1 MKKYFVS
8 LLLIFFIAFGLLSL
22 TSYAAEVPDTASTL
36 QNDAISSQSKAMT
49 SSPQEKT
56 SQNHQTTFSE
66 KTTSEK
72 ATTENV
78 STIKTSQDN
87 VSTQNKTQI
96 VEQHISSPQTNS
108 TSSTTVTSQTS
119 SEVPTQE
126 KASQT
131 TQTSSAQLQTSKEN
145 ITAPKAMSQKTSS
158 TSSVQTSRPSTNVS
172 TQKATLTQTSK
183 SQDTTTLNHKNIT
196 TQTTSNTKAT
206 TPSST
211 THAILHTNDIH
222 GRFVEEDGR
231 VIGMAKVKGLKDQ
244 IQPDL
249 VLDAGDAFQGLPVSN
264 KSKGEEMAK
273 AMNSVGYDAMTI
285 GNHEFDFGYDQ
296 LMKLQ
301 QQLNFPML
309 SSNIYKDGH
318 LIFKPSTIITKNNIR
333 YGVVGVT
340 TPETKTKT
348 SPTAVNDIEFKDP
361 LPSVTQAMNDIKDN
375 VDVFVILS
383 HLGVDKSTRNI
394 WRSDYLIDQLT
405 QSKLFSHP
413 IFVVDGHSHTV
424 IEHGRDYGANNVLTQ
439 TGTALANV
447 GRIDFDV
454 HNGTINNVNASLINV
469 ADTKEVPTDSQIE
482 AQTRQANN
490 EFLKETSTVIIPN
503 NPVTLN
509 GEREH
514 VRTQETNLGNLITD
528 AMEAYA
534 EKNFSHR
541 PDFAVTNG
549 GGIRASIQT
558 GQVTENDVITVLP
571 FGNLISQIEV
581 KGSDVKQAFEHSLS
595 STTDIQD
602 GKKVLA
608 PSGGF
613 LQVSN
618 SIRVYFNLD
627 KESGQRVSAIKI
639 LNKSTGKYENLDS
652 NRTYYVTT
660 NDFTAHQGDGY
671 DMFGGK
677 REEGISLDAVVS
689 QYIKEADLSS
699 YDTVDAVRIINGQ
712 PEIDEQTDD
721 ATTTQPH
728 DQTTSSQSNT
738 HLEGAQPKHPG
749 KVSQPNKKDNDHK
762 VVAIHESPHPCINHH
777 KSIAPKHHSNDMANT
792 NHKHLTSTHTQ
803 QCHTHAIAIDKHKN
817 YTGTHA
823 HINHYD
829 VAHHPIKTMLSLEN
843 KLTQESQYHNIAHLI
858 GPYQYQSNQELT
870 SSKACHTNKGSR
882 AYTLPLKHGTDSN
895 THQDSIHVV
904 TINDSEA
911 TSELTGCYTNKHHV
925 QLPSTGKKEANLE
938 HGIAILLVT
947 TGAGLIYLRQR
958 KKSA

>member
-22 TSYAAEVPDTASTL
+22 TSYASEVHDTASNL

-49 SSPQEKT
+49 HSSQDKT

-72 ATTENV
+72 ATTQNV
-78 STIKTSQDN
+78 STTITSQDN
-87 VSTQNKTQI
+87 ASTQSKTQI
-96 VEQHISSPQTNS
+96 AEQHTSSPQTNS
-108 TSSTTVTSQTS
+108 TSSTSVTSQTS

-126 KASQT
+126 KASHT
-131 TQTSSAQLQTSKEN
+131 IQTSSEQPQTSKEN
-145 ITAPKAMSQKTSS
+145 VTTPKVVSQETSS
-158 TSSVQTSRPSTNVS
+158 TSSVQTSRSSTNVS
-172 TQKATLTQTSK
+172 TQKAKLTQTST
-183 SQDTTTLNHKNIT
+183 SQDTTTSNHKNTT

-211 THAILHTNDIH
+211 THTILHTNDIH

-231 VIGMAKVKGLKDQ
+231 VIGMAKVKGLKNQ

-273 AMNSVGYDAMTI
+273 AMNSVGYNAMTI

-301 QQLNFPML
+301 QQLNFPMV
-309 SSNIYKDGH
+309 SSNIYKDGN
-318 LIFKPSTIITKNNIR
+318 LVFKPSTIITKNNIR

-348 SPTAVNDIEFKDP
+348 SPTAVKNIEFKDP

-424 IEHGRDYGANNVLTQ
+424 IEHGSYYDANNVLTQ

-447 GRIDFDV
+447 GRLDFDV
-454 HNGTINNVNASLINV
+454 HNRTINNVNASLINV
-469 ADTKEVPTDSQIE
+469 SDTKEVPTDSQIE

-509 GEREH
+509 GEREQ

-528 AMEAYA
+528 AMETYA

-541 PDFAVTNG
+541 PDFAITNG
-549 GGIRASIQT
+549 GGIRASIQK

-608 PSGGF
+608 SSGGF

-618 SIRVYFNLD
+618 SIRVYFDLD
-627 KESGQRVSAIKI
+627 KEPGQRVNVIKI

-660 NDFTAHQGDGY
+660 NDFTANQGDGY

-699 YDTVDAVRIINGQ
+699 YDTVDSVRIINGQ

-721 ATTTQPH
+721 TTTTQPH
-728 DQTTSSQSNT
+728 NQTTSSQSNI
-738 HLEGAQPKHPG
+738 HLEGEQPKHPG
-749 KVSQPNKKDNDHK
+749 KISQPNKKDNDHN
-762 VVAIHESPHPCINHH
+762 VVAIHENPHHCINHH
-777 KSIAPKHHSNDMANT
+777 KSIVPKHHSNDIANT

-803 QCHTHAIAIDKHKN
+803 QCHSHAIAIDKHKN

-823 HINHYD
+823 HITHCD
-829 VAHHPIKTMLSLEN
+829 VAHHPIKTILSLEN

-882 AYTLPLKHGTDSN
+882 EYTLPTYSN
-895 THQDSIHVV
+895 THHDSIHVV
-904 TINDSEA
+904 TINASEA
-911 TSELTGCYTNKHHV
+911 TSKLSGCYTNEHHV
-925 QLPSTGKKEANLE
+925 QLPSTGKNEANLE

>member
-1 MKKYFVS
+1 M
-8 LLLIFFIAFGLLSL
+8 
-22 TSYAAEVPDTASTL
+22 
-36 QNDAISSQSKAMT
+36 
-49 SSPQEKT
+49 
-56 SQNHQTTFSE
+56 
-66 KTTSEK
+66 
-72 ATTENV
+72 
-78 STIKTSQDN
+78 
-87 VSTQNKTQI
+87 
-96 VEQHISSPQTNS
+96 
-108 TSSTTVTSQTS
+108 
-119 SEVPTQE
+119 
-126 KASQT
+126 
-131 TQTSSAQLQTSKEN
+131 
-145 ITAPKAMSQKTSS
+145 
-158 TSSVQTSRPSTNVS
+158 
-172 TQKATLTQTSK
+172 
-183 SQDTTTLNHKNIT
+183 
-196 TQTTSNTKAT
+196 
-206 TPSST
+206 
-211 THAILHTNDIH
+211 
-222 GRFVEEDGR
+222 
-231 VIGMAKVKGLKDQ
+231 
-244 IQPDL
+244 
-249 VLDAGDAFQGLPVSN
+249 
-264 KSKGEEMAK
+264 
-273 AMNSVGYDAMTI
+273 
-285 GNHEFDFGYDQ
+285 
-296 LMKLQ
+296 
-301 QQLNFPML
+301 
-309 SSNIYKDGH
+309 
-318 LIFKPSTIITKNNIR
+318 
-333 YGVVGVT
+333 
-340 TPETKTKT
+340 
-348 SPTAVNDIEFKDP
+348 
-361 LPSVTQAMNDIKDN
+361 
-375 VDVFVILS
+375 
-383 HLGVDKSTRNI
+383 
-394 WRSDYLIDQLT
+394 
-405 QSKLFSHP
+405 
-413 IFVVDGHSHTV
+413 
-424 IEHGRDYGANNVLTQ
+424 
-439 TGTALANV
+439 
-447 GRIDFDV
+447 
-454 HNGTINNVNASLINV
+454 
-469 ADTKEVPTDSQIE
+469 
-482 AQTRQANN
+482 
-490 EFLKETSTVIIPN
+490 IIPN

-817 YTGTHA
+817 YTGTHP

-882 AYTLPLKHGTDSN
+882 AYTLPLKHDTDSN
-895 THQDSIHVV
+895 THHDSIHVV

-938 HGIAILLVT
+938 HSIAILLVT

>member
-145 ITAPKAMSQKTSS
+145 ITAPKAVSQKTSS
-158 TSSVQTSRPSTNVS
+158 TSSVQISRPSTNVS

-222 GRFVEEDGR
+222 GRFVEEDRR

-301 QQLNFPML
+301 QQLNFPMV
-309 SSNIYKDGH
+309 SSNIYKDGK
-318 LIFKPSTIITKNNIR
+318 LIFKPSTTITKNNIR
-333 YGVVGVT
+333 YGIVGVT

-348 SPTAVNDIEFKDP
+348 SPTAVKDIEFKDP

-383 HLGVDKSTRNI
+383 HLGVDKSTKNI

-405 QSKLFSHP
+405 QAKNFSQP
-413 IFVVDGHSHTV
+413 IFVIDGHSHTV
-424 IEHGRDYGANNVLTQ
+424 IEHGIHYGTNNVLAQ

-447 GRIDFDV
+447 GRIDFDT
-454 HNGTINNVNASLINV
+454 NNKTINDINASLINV
-469 ADTKEVPTDSQIE
+469 ADTKNVLADPQIE
-482 AQTRQANN
+482 AQTRQAND

-509 GEREH
+509 DEREQA
-514 VRTQETNLGNLITD
+514 RTQETNLGNLITD

-534 EKNFSHR
+534 EKNFSHQ

-549 GGIRASIQT
+549 GGIRASIQK

-581 KGSDVKQAFEHSLS
+581 KGSDVKKAFEHSLGS
-595 STTDIQD
+595 DTDIQD

-613 LQVSN
+613 LQVSH
-618 SIRVYFNLD
+618 SIRVYFDID
-627 KESGQRVSAIKI
+627 KEPGQRINAIKV
-639 LNKSTGKYENLDS
+639 LNKSTGKYEDLDP

-660 NDFTAHQGDGY
+660 NDFTANQGDGY

-689 QYIKEADLSS
+689 QYMKEADLSS
-699 YDTVDAVRIINGQ
+699 YDTTDPVRIINGQ
-712 PEIDEQTDD
+712 PESDEQTDD
-721 ATTTQPH
+721 TTTVQPNH
-728 DQTTSSQSNT
+728 QTTPSQSDT
-738 HLEGAQPKHPG
+738 HQEEKQTQHPTEI
-749 KVSQPNKKDNDHK
+749 SQPSKEVPQPSRKDDHHK
-762 VVAIHESPHPCINHH
+762 VVAIHGKPHRCAIHP
-777 KSIAPKHHSNDMANT
+777 KSMTEKYYSNDIANT
-792 NHKHLTSTHTQ
+792 NYKRS
-803 QCHTHAIAIDKHKN
+803 CHPYAIMIDEHKN
-817 YTGTHA
+817 DTDT
-823 HINHYD
+823 HINYHNINC
-829 VAHHPIKTMLSLEN
+829 HHIKKMTFLEN
-843 KLTQESQYHNIAHLI
+843 KSTQASQHNKISHSI
-858 GPYQYQSNQELT
+858 GHYQHQSNPESA
-870 SSKACHTNKGSR
+870 SSKTCHINVVSTKY
-882 AYTLPLKHGTDSN
+882 ALPLKYSISSN
-895 THQDSIHVV
+895 THNDSTHGI
-904 TINDSEA
+904 TINESEI
-911 TSELTGCYTNKHHV
+911 TPESTESYTNEYPA
-925 QLPSTGKKEANLE
+925 QLPNTGKNEDNLE